1 MKECFLR
8 FLNCANST
16 KLRKASRMVQIL
28 LISAKKLKALQPFEM
43 PCAKNV
49 TMTLF
54 LSTALSANFYYVK

>member
-28 LISAKKLKALQPFEM
+28 LISALQPFEM

-54 LSTALSANFYYVK
+54 LSTALSTNFYYVK